1 MQNFEEIIK
10 VSKNLRLLYV
20 EDNEDVRRSTL
31 YFLEEFFDD
40 IIIASDGLEG
50 FNSFCASNI
59 QYQNGKKIDLI
70 LSDISMPNEDGL
82 SMAKRIRELDEHIPI
97 LFLSAYGETEYFID
111 SISLGIDGYILKPF
125 QMVQFVKILNKV
137 ITKINNEK
145 DLKHNLNLL
154 RQYQQLTDKSSII
167 SKTDSKGII
176 TYVNDEFC
184 RISKYS
190 PEELIGR
197 SHKIVRHPDN
207 PSSLF
212 KDMWKTIKDE
222 KHMWRGVVRNLNKD
236 HESYYV
242 DATITPILD
251 IHNEIIEYIAIR
263 NDITEVMNP
272 KRQLQDAIFNA
283 EKPLVVM
290 LKIENYDNIENFL
303 GKDMV
308 EEIDKRFSKMI
319 LQKVPKACDFDIVY
333 SLDNGK
339 YALTKDLKNCTKSIE
354 EILENLKI
362 FQNKINQTNIDLGD
376 IDYDISAVLSI
387 SYIGNV
393 FENAKLGIKEI
404 LKNKQ
409 KFFIANNLSEQKH
422 ESAKKNITTLTKVK
436 KAIDEF
442 RIISYFQP
450 IVNNKTEEIEKYES
464 LVRLVDENG
473 DILPPFFF
481 LDIAKEGQYYSDIT
495 AIVLR
500 NSFQALQNTK
510 MNISINLSALDIE
523 KRSTIEELYQLL
535 EEYKNDAH
543 RVVFELLEDE
553 NVHDM
558 KTIKEFI
565 SKVKSMGVK
574 IAIDDFG
581 AGYSNFERLLEYQP
595 DILKID
601 GSLIKN
607 IETSDY
613 SLAVVKTIVTFAKS
627 QNIQTIAEYAENKE
641 IFEILKS
648 LDVDYSQGY
657 YFGKPS
663 PL

>member
-1 MQNFEEIIK
+1 MNNFKEIVK
-10 VSKNLRLLYV
+10 VSKNLSLLYV
-20 EDNEDVRRSTL
+20 EDNEDVRKATL

-40 IIIASDGLEG
+40 IIIAKDGSEG
-50 FNSFCASNI
+50 FQAFYDSNI
-59 QYQNGKKIDLI
+59 SESIHKIDLI
-70 LSDISMPNEDGL
+70 ITDINMPIESGL

-97 LFLSAYGETEYFID
+97 LILSAYSDTNYFLE
-111 SISLGIDGYILKPF
+111 SISLGIDGYILKPIE
-125 QMVQFVKILNKV
+125 MKQFVKVLNKV
-137 ITKINNEK
+137 ITKINTE
-145 DLKHNLNLL
+145 LTLQHNLHLL
-154 RQYQQLTDKSSII
+154 QQYQNLTDKSAII
-167 SKTDSKGII
+167 SKTDAHGII
-176 TYVNDEFC
+176 TYVNEEFC
-184 RISKYS
+184 KTSKYS
-190 PEELIGR
+190 QEELIGH
-197 SHKIVRHPDN
+197 SHRIIRHPDN
-207 PSSLF
+207 PTSLF
-212 KDMWKTIKDE
+212 TEMWDTIKNKKQMWK
-222 KHMWRGVVRNLNKD
+222 GVVRNLNKD
-236 HESYYV
+236 KGSYYV
-242 DATITPILD
+242 NATITPILD
-251 IHNEIIEYIAIR
+251 TNNEVIEYIALR

-272 KRQLQDAIFNA
+272 RRQLQDAIFNA
-283 EKPLVVM
+283 EEPLVVM

-303 GKDMV
+303 GKDMI
-308 EEIDKRFSKMI
+308 EEIDKRFSKLI
-319 LQKVPKACDFDIVY
+319 LDKVPTECNFDLVY

-339 YALTKDLKNCTKSIE
+339 YAITKDLKNCTKKIE
-354 EILENLKI
+354 EIIFSLKK
-362 FQNKINQTNIDLGD
+362 FQQRINETKIDLGD
-376 IDYDISAVLSI
+376 IDYDISAIFSV
-387 SYIGNV
+387 SYTGNV
-393 FENAKLGIKEI
+393 YENVKLGIRE
-404 LKNKQ
+404 LLQSKQ
-409 KFFIANNLSEQKH
+409 KFIIANHLSENKY
-422 ESAKKNITTLTKVK
+422 ESAKRNITTLTKVK
-436 KAIDEF
+436 KAIEDF

-450 IVNNKTEEIEKYES
+450 IVNNKTEAIEKYES

-481 LDIAKEGQYYSDIT
+481 LDVAKEGQYYSDIT

-500 NSFQALQNTK
+500 NSFNALKNTK

-523 KRSTIEELYQLL
+523 KASTREELYKLL
-535 EEYKNDAH
+535 EEYKEDAH

-565 SKVKSMGVK
+565 QKVKSAGVK

-607 IETSDY
+607 IETSEY

-648 LDVDYSQGY
+648 LDVDFSQGY
-657 YFGKPS
+657 YFGKPL

>member
-1 MQNFEEIIK
+1 MSNFKEIVK
-10 VSKNLRLLYV
+10 VSKNLTLLYV
-20 EDNEDVRRSTL
+20 EDNEDVRKATL
-31 YFLEEFFDD
+31 YFLEEFFDN
-40 IIIASDGLEG
+40 IIIAKDGSEG
-50 FNSFCASNI
+50 FQQFYNSNI
-59 QYQNGKKIDLI
+59 SNTSHKIDI
-70 LSDISMPNEDGL
+70 IMTDINMPIESGL

-97 LFLSAYGETEYFID
+97 LILSAYSDTNYFLE
-111 SISLGIDGYILKPF
+111 SISLGIDGYILKPIE
-125 QMVQFVKILNKV
+125 MTQFLKVLNK
-137 ITKINNEK
+137 IISKINTE
-145 DLKHNLNLL
+145 LTLQHNLHLL
-154 RQYQQLTDKSSII
+154 QQYQNLTDKSAII
-167 SKTDSKGII
+167 SKTDAKGII
-176 TYVNDEFC
+176 TYVNEEFC
-184 RISKYS
+184 KTSKYS
-190 PEELIGR
+190 KEELIGH
-197 SHKIVRHPDN
+197 SHRIIRHPDN
-207 PSSLF
+207 PISLF
-212 KDMWKTIKDE
+212 TEMWDTIKNKKQMWK
-222 KHMWRGVVRNLNKD
+222 GVVRNLNK
-236 HESYYV
+236 EKGSYYV

-251 IHNEIIEYIAIR
+251 INNKIVEYIAIR

-272 KRQLQDAIFNA
+272 RRQLQDAIFNA
-283 EKPLVVM
+283 EEPLVVM

-303 GKDMV
+303 GKDMI
-308 EEIDKRFSKMI
+308 EEIDKRFSKLI
-319 LQKVPKACDFDIVY
+319 LDKVPTECSFDLVY

-339 YALTKDLKNCTKSIE
+339 YAITKDLKNCTKNIE
-354 EILENLKI
+354 EIIVSLKK
-362 FQNKINQTNIDLGD
+362 FQQRINETKIDLGD
-376 IDYDISAVLSI
+376 IDYDISAILSI
-387 SYIGNV
+387 SYTGNV
-393 FENAKLGIKEI
+393 YENVKLGIRE
-404 LKNKQ
+404 LLQSKQ
-409 KFFIANNLSEQKH
+409 KFIIANHLSENKY
-422 ESAKKNITTLTKVK
+422 ESARRNITTLTKVK
-436 KAIDEF
+436 KAIEDF

-500 NSFQALQNTK
+500 NSFDALKNTK

-523 KRSTIEELYQLL
+523 KASTREELYKLL
-535 EEYKNDAH
+535 DEYKEDAH

-558 KTIKEFI
+558 QTIKEFI
-565 SKVKSMGVK
+565 QKVKSVGVK

-607 IETSDY
+607 IETSEY

-648 LDVDYSQGY
+648 LDVDFSQGY
-657 YFGKPS
+657 YFGKPL

>member
-1 MQNFEEIIK
+1 MNNFKEIVK
-10 VSKNLRLLYV
+10 VTKNLTLLYV
-20 EDNEDVRRSTL
+20 EDNEEVRKATL

-40 IIIASDGLEG
+40 IIIARDGSEG
-50 FNSFCASNI
+50 FTKFYNSNI
-59 QYQNGKKIDLI
+59 ANDFFTKIDLI
-70 LSDISMPNEDGL
+70 ITDINMPVESGL
-82 SMAKRIRELDEHIPI
+82 EMSKRIRELDEHIPI
-97 LFLSAYGETEYFID
+97 LILSAYSDTNYFLE
-111 SISLGIDGYILKPF
+111 SITLGLDGYILKPIE
-125 QMVQFVKILNKV
+125 MTQFLKVLNRI
-137 ITKINNEK
+137 ITKINTELT
-145 DLKHNLNLL
+145 LKHNLHLL
-154 RQYQQLTDKSSII
+154 QQYQNLTDRSSII
-167 SKTDSKGII
+167 SKTDTKGII
-176 TYVNDEFC
+176 TYVNEEFC
-184 RISKYS
+184 KTSKYS
-190 PEELIGR
+190 AEELIGQ
-197 SHKIVRHPDN
+197 SHRLIRHPDN

-212 KDMWKTIKDE
+212 AEMWDTIKNKKQMWK
-222 KHMWRGVVRNLNKD
+222 GVVRNLNKD
-236 HESYYV
+236 KVSYYV

-251 IHNEIIEYIAIR
+251 INNEVIEYIALR

-272 KRQLQDAIFNA
+272 RRQLQDAIFNS
-283 EKPLVVM
+283 EHPLVVM
-290 LKIENYDNIENFL
+290 LKIENYDNIENFF
-303 GKDMV
+303 GKDMI
-308 EEIDKRFSKMI
+308 EEIDKIFSRLI
-319 LQKVPKACDFDIVY
+319 LDKVPTECNFDIVY

-339 YALTKDLKNCTKSIE
+339 YAITKDLKNCTKTID
-354 EILENLKI
+354 EIIASLKK
-362 FQNKINQTNIDLGD
+362 FQQRLNETKIDLGD
-376 IDYDISAVLSI
+376 IDYDISVLLSI
-387 SYIGNV
+387 SYTGNV
-393 FENAKLGIKEI
+393 YENVKLGIRD
-404 LKNKQ
+404 LLLSKQ
-409 KFFIANNLSEQKH
+409 KFIIANHLSETKY
-422 ESAKKNITTLTKVK
+422 ESAKRNITTLTKVK
-436 KAIDEF
+436 KAIEDF

-450 IVNNKTEEIEKYES
+450 IVNNKTEKIEKYES

-495 AIVLR
+495 GIVLR
-500 NSFQALQNTK
+500 NSFNALGDTK

-523 KRSTIEELYQLL
+523 KASTREELYKLL
-535 EEYKNDAH
+535 DEYKEDAH

-553 NVHDM
+553 SVHDM
-558 KTIKEFI
+558 QTIKEFI
-565 SKVKSMGVK
+565 IKVKNMGVK

-657 YFGKPS
+657 YFGKPL

>member
-1 MQNFEEIIK
+1 MNNFKEIVK
-10 VSKNLRLLYV
+10 VSKNLSLLYV
-20 EDNEDVRRSTL
+20 EDNEDVRKATL

-40 IIIASDGLEG
+40 IIIAKDGSEG
-50 FNSFCASNI
+50 FQAFYDSNI
-59 QYQNGKKIDLI
+59 SESIHKIDLI
-70 LSDISMPNEDGL
+70 ITDINMPIESGL

-97 LFLSAYGETEYFID
+97 LILSAYSDTNYFLE
-111 SISLGIDGYILKPF
+111 SISLGIDGYILKPIE
-125 QMVQFVKILNKV
+125 MKQFVKVLNKV
-137 ITKINNEK
+137 ITKINTE
-145 DLKHNLNLL
+145 LTLQHNLHLL
-154 RQYQQLTDKSSII
+154 QQYQNLTDKSAII
-167 SKTDSKGII
+167 SKTDSHGII
-176 TYVNDEFC
+176 TYVNEEFC
-184 RISKYS
+184 KTSKYS
-190 PEELIGR
+190 QEELIGH
-197 SHKIVRHPDN
+197 SHRIIRHPDN
-207 PSSLF
+207 PTSLF
-212 KDMWKTIKDE
+212 TEMWDTIKNKKQMWK
-222 KHMWRGVVRNLNKD
+222 GVVRNLNKD
-236 HESYYV
+236 KGSYYV
-242 DATITPILD
+242 NATITPILD
-251 IHNEIIEYIAIR
+251 TNNEVIEYIALR

-272 KRQLQDAIFNA
+272 RRQLQDAIFNA
-283 EKPLVVM
+283 EEPLVVM

-303 GKDMV
+303 GKDMI
-308 EEIDKRFSKMI
+308 EEIDKRFSKLI
-319 LQKVPKACDFDIVY
+319 LDKVPTECNFDLVY

-339 YALTKDLKNCTKSIE
+339 YAITKDLKNCTKNIE
-354 EILENLKI
+354 EIIVSLKK
-362 FQNKINQTNIDLGD
+362 FQQRINETKIDLGD
-376 IDYDISAVLSI
+376 IDYDISAILSI
-387 SYIGNV
+387 SYTGNV
-393 FENAKLGIKEI
+393 YENVKLGIRE
-404 LKNKQ
+404 LLQSKQ
-409 KFFIANNLSEQKH
+409 KFIIADHLSENKY
-422 ESAKKNITTLTKVK
+422 ESARRNITTLTKVK
-436 KAIDEF
+436 KAIEDF

-481 LDIAKEGQYYSDIT
+481 LDVAKEGQYYSDIT

-500 NSFQALQNTK
+500 NSFNALKNTK

-523 KRSTIEELYQLL
+523 KASTREELYKLL
-535 EEYKNDAH
+535 EEYKEDAN

-565 SKVKSMGVK
+565 QKVKSAGVK

-607 IETSDY
+607 IETSEY

-648 LDVDYSQGY
+648 LDVDFSQGY
-657 YFGKPS
+657 YFGKPL

>member
-1 MQNFEEIIK
+1 MNNFKEIVK
-10 VSKNLRLLYV
+10 VSKNLSLLYV
-20 EDNEDVRRSTL
+20 EDNEDVRKATL

-40 IIIASDGLEG
+40 IIVAKDGSEG
-50 FNSFCASNI
+50 FQEFYNSNI
-59 QYQNGKKIDLI
+59 SESIHKIDLI
-70 LSDISMPNEDGL
+70 ITDINMPIESGL

-97 LFLSAYGETEYFID
+97 LILSAYSDTNYFLE
-111 SISLGIDGYILKPF
+111 SISLGIDGYILKPIE
-125 QMVQFVKILNKV
+125 MKQFVKVLNKV
-137 ITKINNEK
+137 ITKINTE
-145 DLKHNLNLL
+145 LTLQHNLHLL
-154 RQYQQLTDKSSII
+154 QQYQNLTDKSAII
-167 SKTDSKGII
+167 SKTDAHGII
-176 TYVNDEFC
+176 TYVNEEFC
-184 RISKYS
+184 KTSKYS
-190 PEELIGR
+190 QEELIGH
-197 SHKIVRHPDN
+197 SHRIIRHPDN
-207 PSSLF
+207 PTSLF
-212 KDMWKTIKDE
+212 TEMWDTIKNKKQMWK
-222 KHMWRGVVRNLNKD
+222 GVVRNLNKD
-236 HESYYV
+236 KGSYYV
-242 DATITPILD
+242 NATITPILD
-251 IHNEIIEYIAIR
+251 TNNEVIEYIALR

-272 KRQLQDAIFNA
+272 RRQLQDAIFNA
-283 EKPLVVM
+283 EEPLVVM

-303 GKDMV
+303 GKDMI
-308 EEIDKRFSKMI
+308 EEIDKRFSKLI
-319 LQKVPKACDFDIVY
+319 LDKVPTECNFDLVY

-339 YALTKDLKNCTKSIE
+339 YAITKDLKNCTKKIE
-354 EILENLKI
+354 EIIFSLKK
-362 FQNKINQTNIDLGD
+362 FQQRINETKIDLGD
-376 IDYDISAVLSI
+376 IDYDISAIFSV
-387 SYIGNV
+387 SYTGNV
-393 FENAKLGIKEI
+393 YENVKLGIRE
-404 LKNKQ
+404 LLQSKQ
-409 KFFIANNLSEQKH
+409 KFIIANHLSENKY
-422 ESAKKNITTLTKVK
+422 ESAKRNITTLTKVK
-436 KAIDEF
+436 KAIEDF

-450 IVNNKTEEIEKYES
+450 IVNNKTEAIEKYES

-481 LDIAKEGQYYSDIT
+481 LDVAKEGQYYSDIT

-500 NSFQALQNTK
+500 NSFNALKNTK

-523 KRSTIEELYQLL
+523 KASTREELYKLL
-535 EEYKNDAH
+535 EEYKEDAH

-565 SKVKSMGVK
+565 QKVKSAGVK

-648 LDVDYSQGY
+648 LDVDFSQGY
-657 YFGKPS
+657 YFGKPL

>member
-1 MQNFEEIIK
+1 MNNFKEIVK
-10 VSKNLRLLYV
+10 VSKNLTLLYV
-20 EDNEDVRRSTL
+20 EDNEDVRKATL

-40 IIIASDGLEG
+40 IIIAKDGSEG
-50 FNSFCASNI
+50 FQEFYNSNI
-59 QYQNGKKIDLI
+59 SESIHKIDLI
-70 LSDISMPNEDGL
+70 ITDINMPIESGL

-97 LFLSAYGETEYFID
+97 LILSAYSDTNYFLE
-111 SISLGIDGYILKPF
+111 SISLGIDGYILKPIE
-125 QMVQFVKILNKV
+125 MKQFVKVLNKV
-137 ITKINNEK
+137 ITKINTE
-145 DLKHNLNLL
+145 LTLQHNLHLL
-154 RQYQQLTDKSSII
+154 QQYQNLTDKSAII
-167 SKTDSKGII
+167 SKTDSHGII
-176 TYVNDEFC
+176 TYVNEEFC
-184 RISKYS
+184 KTSKYS
-190 PEELIGR
+190 QEELIGH
-197 SHKIVRHPDN
+197 SHRIIRHPDN
-207 PSSLF
+207 PTSLF
-212 KDMWKTIKDE
+212 TEMWDTIKNKKQMWK
-222 KHMWRGVVRNLNKD
+222 GVVRNLNKD
-236 HESYYV
+236 KGSYYV
-242 DATITPILD
+242 NATITPILD
-251 IHNEIIEYIAIR
+251 TNNEVIEYIALR

-272 KRQLQDAIFNA
+272 RRQLQDAIFNA
-283 EKPLVVM
+283 EEPLVVM

-303 GKDMV
+303 GKDMI
-308 EEIDKRFSKMI
+308 EEIDKRFSKLI
-319 LQKVPKACDFDIVY
+319 LDKVPTECNFDLVY

-339 YALTKDLKNCTKSIE
+339 YAITKDLKNCTKNIE
-354 EILENLKI
+354 EIIVSLKK
-362 FQNKINQTNIDLGD
+362 FQQRINETKIDLGD
-376 IDYDISAVLSI
+376 IDYDISAILSI
-387 SYIGNV
+387 SYTGNV
-393 FENAKLGIKEI
+393 YENVKLGIRE
-404 LKNKQ
+404 LLQSKQ
-409 KFFIANNLSEQKH
+409 KFIIADHLSENKY
-422 ESAKKNITTLTKVK
+422 ESARRNITTLTKVK
-436 KAIDEF
+436 KAIEDF

-481 LDIAKEGQYYSDIT
+481 LDVAKEGQYYSDIT

-500 NSFQALQNTK
+500 NSFNALKNTK

-523 KRSTIEELYQLL
+523 KASTREELYKLL
-535 EEYKNDAH
+535 EEYKEDAN

-565 SKVKSMGVK
+565 QKVKSVGVK

-607 IETSDY
+607 IETSEY

-648 LDVDYSQGY
+648 LDVDFSQGY
-657 YFGKPS
+657 YFGKPL